1 MKRRKLIT
9 KGTYNPIFHFLMG
22 IASAVTGTILLSW
35 PLLALFVQVQKT
47 YETVNLTLG
56 QVMHN
61 YSQLLWFLLWPFKHE
76 LKMDNFASSSN
87 AIEHFTECK
96 YLFELAVIVF
106 ILGLIVLRFKPNFDH
121 LSKTWALIFMLIP
134 VVVVPFAVANFD
146 TFFVTFHHMIFHNN
160 NWLFNPLTDPIINV
174 LTEGFFAACFSIFGI
189 IYELYFARFLLN
201 K

>member
-96 YLFELAVIVF
+96 YLFELAVI
-106 ILGLIVLRFKPNFDH
+106 
-121 LSKTWALIFMLIP
+121 P